1 MHARWTSWTHNP
13 DDPYRAQT
21 ADKYDSQRAFQW
33 LYARDQYADQHAGL
47 LRHPTQALDAT
58 RRARLD
64 AVGQSSWCNYES
76 QPLWKPSPRIIRG
89 TTLRS
94 SIETG

>member
-33 LYARDQYADQHAGL
+33 LYARDRYAGQRAES
-47 LRHPTQALDAT
+47 LRHQAPAPDAT
-58 RRARLD
+58 RHALLG
-64 AVGQSSWCNYES
+64 AVDQSSWCNYES
-76 QPLWKPSPRIIRG
+76 QPLWKPSSRIIRG